1 MTTFD
6 DLTACLACGH
16 TRLTVALSLGRQ
28 PLANQF
34 TATPTPLPAY
44 PLQLVRCASCGHL
57 QLSGSVD
64 RAALFTDYIYRSG
77 TTDTLR
83 KYFRTFA
90 QWVTD
95 RHGVG
100 RLLDIACN
108 DGSQLD
114 AFAALG
120 WDTCGVDPAANLSP
134 LNRHPHRVGFFD
146 ASCTDLGRFDV
157 IVAQNVVAHTDDPLG
172 LLTVAGTMTE
182 HLYVQTSQARMV
194 ERGEFDTIYHEHL
207 SFFTPATMQA
217 LAARARLAVSDVT
230 VTPIHGDSFV
240 FHLTHGTPA
249 GDLSGWSEAQ
259 VHRFAGEA
267 LTVIEDLREMLQ
279 RHPGLVGYGAAA
291 KAMTLL
297 NAVGIGPAYI
307 VDDALE
313 KQGLFAPGIGTP
325 ILAPQVL
332 ADEAPPLELIPLAWN
347 FHDEI
352 VRRVREH
359 YTGPLRTLR
368 YFPEVRWS

>member
-1 MTTFD
+1 MTDFR
-6 DLTACLACGH
+6 DLTECLACGRD
-16 TRLTVALSLGRQ
+16 RLAVALSLGRQ

-34 TATPTPLPAY
+34 TAAPAVLPAY
-44 PLQLVRCASCGHL
+44 PLHLVRCADCGHL

-83 KYFRTFA
+83 AYFARFA
-90 QWVTD
+90 EWVTA

-100 RLLDIACN
+100 RVLDIACN

-120 WDTCGVDPAANLSP
+120 WDTCGVDPAVNLSP

-146 ASCTDLGRFDV
+146 ESCTDLGRFDV
-157 IVAQNVVAHTDDPLG
+157 IVAQNVLAHTDDPLG
-172 LLTVAGTMTE
+172 LLTVAGIMTE

-217 LAARARLAVSDVT
+217 LAARAGLAVADVT

-249 GDLSGWSEAQ
+249 TDLPGWSSAQ
-259 VHRFAGEA
+259 VHRFAGDA
-267 LTVIEDLREMLQ
+267 LTIIEDLREVLN
-279 RHPGLVGYGAAA
+279 RHRNIVGYGAAA

-307 VDDALE
+307 VDDATE
-313 KQGLFAPGIGTP
+313 KQGRFSPGIGTP
-325 ILAPQVL
+325 VLAPAML
-332 ADEAPPLELIPLAWN
+332 AGEAEPLELIPLAWN